1 MSSVDGRGASRRNN
15 SVPRWLVTLAATG
28 ALVTLAAACS
38 GGDDGEEIDPVA
50 QSAAGNGPAGGDVE
64 EVEEVVADLLERH
77 DEVIAEGLAN
87 PSVSEDETHEVVG
100 DLRALYTPDNE
111 MPDQIVASW
120 ATDAEAGRSTHELE
134 VGIPAV
140 SSSVDGEIETV
151 SETEV
156 RFPLCQ
162 VLNLAIYDADGNLIE
177 MTPDREQPGQGTAVR
192 VEGEWLLVQLDT
204 FPEQAQCGAAETEES

>member
-15 SVPRWLVTLAATG
+15 PVPRWLVALAAAL
-28 ALVTLAAACS
+28 ALVTLATACS
-38 GGDDGEEIDPVA
+38 GGGDDEEIDPVA
-50 QSAAGNGPAGGDVE
+50 ESAAGNGPAGGDVE

-87 PSVSEDETHEVVG
+87 PAVSQDDDSELVG

-120 ATDAEAGRSTHELE
+120 AADAEAGRSTHELE

-140 SSSVDGEIETV
+140 ASQVDGEVETV

-177 MTPDREQPGQGTAVR
+177 MNPNRAQPGRGTAVR